1 MKPFKK
7 NYFTVDG
14 NTKHEGYNL
23 TSLFG
28 LWNGY
33 KSPGFTH
40 AQAIKM
46 LDILKLTDGVMYEF
60 CDNEFHTWN
69 PLYPNTYRDVWQGKK
84 YNTVDGELI
93 LYPIGSWN
101 WVWKCKEIK

>member
-23 TSLFG
+23 TSLLG

-33 KSPGFTH
+33 KSPGFTYE
-40 AQAIKM
+40 QAVKM
-46 LDILKLTDGVMYEF
+46 LDVLKLTDGVMYEF
-60 CDNEFHTWN
+60 DNTEFVTWN
-69 PLYPNTYRDVWQGKK
+69 PLYPDHYRDVWVGKK
-84 YNTVDGELI
+84 YNTVDGELV